1 MMRESSFMER
11 LGASDLQKEANLNRR
26 ISVLKDVSQTLSK
39 ALESVEELKITGAF
53 RLPNVA
59 DGISFYDEVSRF
71 EISLIQLALRYARG
85 NQRNAASLLGLKT
98 TTLNSKIK
106 SYNLDWRN
114 LDEA

>member
-1 MMRESSFMER
+1 MIRESTFMER
-11 LGASDLQKEANLNRR
+11 LNAADVKKEASLNER
-26 ISVLKDVSQTLSK
+26 ISLLKDVSQTLSR
-39 ALESVEELKITGAF
+39 ALEMIEDLKIAGTV

-59 DGISFYDEVSRF
+59 GGISFYDEVSRF

-106 SYNLDWRN
+106 TYNLDWRN
-114 LDEA
+114 LDD

>member
-1 MMRESSFMER
+1 MER
-11 LGASDLQKEANLNRR
+11 LAPGDLQKEVNLNRR

-39 ALESVEELKITGAF
+39 ALDSIEELKMAGAI

-59 DGISFYDEVSRF
+59 EGISFYEEVSRF

-114 LDEA
+114 LDE

>member
-11 LGASDLQKEANLNRR
+11 LGANDLKKEANLNRR
-26 ISVLKDVSQTLSK
+26 INLLKDVSQTLSR
-39 ALESVEELKITGAF
+39 ALESVEELKIAGGV

-106 SYNLDWRN
+106 AYNLDWRN

>member
-11 LGASDLQKEANLNRR
+11 LGTSDLKKEANLNRR
-26 ISVLKDVSQTLSK
+26 INLLKDVSQTLSR
-39 ALESVEELKITGAF
+39 ALEAVEELKIAGAV

-106 SYNLDWRN
+106 AYNLDWRN
-114 LDEA
+114 LDGA